1 MTRWMNIKV
10 FFIIINKT
18 FPELLVVFKD
28 SFQAEFL

>member
-1 MTRWMNIKV
+1 MTIKV
-10 FFIIINKT
+10 FVIIINKT